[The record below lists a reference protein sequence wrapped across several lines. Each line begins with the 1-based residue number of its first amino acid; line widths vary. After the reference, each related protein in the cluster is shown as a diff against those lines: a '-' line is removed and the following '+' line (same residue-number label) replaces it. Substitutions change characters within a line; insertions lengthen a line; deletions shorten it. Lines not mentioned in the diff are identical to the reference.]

1 MIFFIWGDYV
11 HREGIKLWKE
21 KEIFSEHLY
30 KSILTFVVNS
40 TKGKISKEKRVEVS
54 EIQWVTNIIGASN
67 YRAVSIFKYT
77 AGIGD

>member
-1 MIFFIWGDYV
+1 M
-11 HREGIKLWKE
+11 
-21 KEIFSEHLY
+21 
-30 KSILTFVVNS
+30 VNS
-40 TKGKISKEKRVEVS
+40 TKGKISKEKRMEVS